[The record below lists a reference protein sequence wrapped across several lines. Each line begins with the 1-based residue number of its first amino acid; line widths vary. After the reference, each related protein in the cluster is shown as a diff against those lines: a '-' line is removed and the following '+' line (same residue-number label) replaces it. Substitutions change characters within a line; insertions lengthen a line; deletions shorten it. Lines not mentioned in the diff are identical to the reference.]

1 MLLHVPQVLTPDAL
15 AELRQILAAAAWG
28 DGRMTA
34 GDQSAQVKYNR
45 QLPDESADAHAAR
58 KIVLDGL
65 AKSLLFFTAAL
76 PKRTFPP
83 LFNRYEGASNE
94 FGNHVDNAI
103 RTRAAT
109 GQSIRTDL
117 SCTLFISDPEDY
129 DGGELVVEDTYGSKT
144 VKLPAGDLILYPATS
159 VHRVEA
165 VTRGARIASFF
176 WVESMVRDDG
186 QRRLLFDLDMSILA
200 LREAHGDTPDLV
212 RLTGCYHNL
221 VRMWADA

>member
-1 MLLHVPQVLTPDAL
+1 MLLHVPNVLAPDAL
-15 AELRQILAAAAWG
+15 AQLRQILAAAAWG

-34 GDQSAQVKYNR
+34 GDQSAQVKNNQ
-45 QLPDESADAHAAR
+45 QLPEESADAQAAR

-83 LFNRYEGASNE
+83 LFNRYDGTTNE

-117 SCTLFISDPEDY
+117 SCTLFISDPADY
-129 DGGELVVEDTYGSKT
+129 DGGELVVEDTYGSKS

-159 VHRVEA
+159 VHRVEP

-176 WVESMVRDDG
+176 WIESMVRDDG

-200 LREAHGDTPDLV
+200 LREAHGDTADIV

-221 VRMWADA
+221 VRRWADA

>member
-1 MLLHVPQVLTPDAL
+1 
-15 AELRQILAAAAWG
+15 
-28 DGRMTA
+28 
-34 GDQSAQVKYNR
+34 
-45 QLPDESADAHAAR
+45 
-58 KIVLDGL
+58 
-65 AKSLLFFTAAL
+65 
-76 PKRTFPP
+76 
-83 LFNRYEGASNE
+83 
-94 FGNHVDNAI
+94 
-103 RTRAAT
+103 
-109 GQSIRTDL
+109 
-117 SCTLFISDPEDY
+117 
-129 DGGELVVEDTYGSKT
+129 VVEDTYGSKT